1 MYMKRTKE
9 SVLYNGH
16 RSQMHCSCRVVKTKG
31 SYQWQQ
37 FYLTKDGKEQ
47 ITAEDSVTYD
57 LSKPSAEAS
66 REMSSFINKLWKNR
80 LEDATALFST
90 CDYLDISPVYN
101 QVFYKEL
108 KKVQKELEK

>member
-1 MYMKRTKE
+1 M
-9 SVLYNGH
+9 VL
-16 RSQMHCSCRVVKTKG
+16 RVVKTKG

>member
-1 MYMKRTKE
+1 MEFSRNTVIE
-9 SVLYNGH
+9 TG
-16 RSQMHCSCRVVKTKG
+16 T
-31 SYQWQQ
+31 
-37 FYLTKDGKEQ
+37 DGKEQ
-47 ITAEDSVTYD
+47 ITEEDSVTYD

-66 REMSSFINKLWKNR
+66 REMASFINKLWKNR
-80 LEDATALFST
+80 LEDAATLFST